1 MIIKKQDNKKIIND
15 FEEYIDNVKMIK
27 NIIKYN

>member
-1 MIIKKQDNKKIIND
+1 MIIKKQDNKKIING